1 LTGRKHRPWS
11 CGSEL
16 WVGDV
21 SLETIHTRIWKE
33 EAEPDNAFAALS
45 CHCYGYD
52 VYNDLLVH
60 ASWNASWIEY
70 LFLLFRGEA
79 PSSQQARLLEG
90 LAIAL
95 ANPGPRDAA
104 VHAAM
109 CGGVGGSTSASCL
122 MAALAVGAGA
132 SGGAREVFN
141 AMIDWQTRG
150 TDLALWKLG
159 LSVKPLDDPAD
170 IWPVAGHPAGF
181 DPYGVHCTAPV
192 LKILTHLAS
201 LDCAQSLAWLQD
213 NRSSLE
219 TAAELPLA
227 MSGVAA
233 AALHDLGFSPDQG
246 EMLHLLLRLPGSAA
260 HALEQKEYGHKNFPF
275 FSIDLENDPGS
286 TQNIASRAEES
297 I

>member
-1 LTGRKHRPWS
+1 M
-11 CGSEL
+11 
-16 WVGDV
+16 
-21 SLETIHTRIWKE
+21 ETIHTRIWQE

-45 CHCYGYD
+45 CHCHGYD
-52 VYNDLLVH
+52 VYGDLLVH
-60 ASWNASWIEY
+60 ASWIEY

-79 PSSQQARLLEG
+79 PSPQQAKLLEG

-141 AMIDWQTRG
+141 AMGDWQTRG
-150 TDLALWKLG
+150 TDLALWQAG
-159 LSVKPLDDPAD
+159 LSVKPVDDPAD
-170 IWPVAGHPAGF
+170 VWPAAGHPAGF
-181 DPYGVHCTAPV
+181 DPYGVRCTGPV
-192 LKILTHLAS
+192 LQTLAHLSS
-201 LDCAQSLAWLQD
+201 LNCGQSLVWLQA
-213 NRSSLE
+213 NRIALE
-219 TAAELPLA
+219 TAAGLPLS

-233 AALHDLGFSPDQG
+233 AALRDLGFSPEQG
-246 EMLHLLLRLPGSAA
+246 EMLHLLLRLPGAA
-260 HALEQKEYGHKNFPF
+260 VHALEQKHYGHKNFPF
-275 FSIDLENDPGS
+275 FRIELENDPGPAETS
-286 TQNIASRAEES
+286 SAQRTKYRAEEK